1 MVYILLFWV
10 KNSFVMVADKD
21 QSKQICSYRMRNYH
35 MGSYHMGKLYY
46 ISVNKSEGTTFTYN
60 GQLYN
65 IQWSYCE
72 NIILWE
78 YKLRNVIAKPAR

>member
-21 QSKQICSYRMRNYH
+21 QSKRICSYRMRNYH
-35 MGSYHMGKLYY
+35 MGNYHMGSYHMGKLHY

-65 IQWSYCE
+65 DHI
-72 NIILWE
+72 
-78 YKLRNVIAKPAR
+78 